1 MRHGDT
7 FDHFASAAAAHPGGS
22 CEWQIVH
29 GFGTFSVSVVT
40 GVMNR
45 NVCASTVGARGPF
58 GEFGPWHSRHRT
70 FAGLIRSALLP
81 VPCTSWQSKQVMP
94 RVYMTLVTKSLPCMR
109 FLCAV
114 PSAKCVKVCSPGLCS
129 SRRQ

>member
-45 NVCASTVGARGPF
+45 NVCARTLMSAMVCSIFGMWQLTQSSPGLPALWCVCASTVGARGPF

-81 VPCTSWQSKQVMP
+81 V
-94 RVYMTLVTKSLPCMR
+94 
-109 FLCAV
+109 
-114 PSAKCVKVCSPGLCS
+114 
-129 SRRQ
+129 